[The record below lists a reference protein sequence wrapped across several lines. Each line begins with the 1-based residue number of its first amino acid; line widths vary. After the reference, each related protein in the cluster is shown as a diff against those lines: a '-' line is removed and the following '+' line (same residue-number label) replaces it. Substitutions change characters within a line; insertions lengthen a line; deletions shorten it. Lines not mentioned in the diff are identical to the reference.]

1 MMREMEDGMYVQE
14 DDNLIFGG
22 SSDPTGPFGNPDGSR
37 ASIENVLDNFVDFHG
52 NPAFGALATRPDD
65 ATTRV
70 IVGRLG
76 AGKTVYLRRLRN
88 FQARQESVYADHPQ
102 QNLPSTEAIVKAC
115 QWFPERFLTEK
126 WMQVWSRAILS
137 SLVTHLLAHEDL
149 RHHVAH
155 DQAESIRRDYGHLL
169 GGFRRPRSIYA
180 ELRTIVNGQN
190 TARQLTSYLEDPAW
204 DDLEDVLAEV
214 LRTCPPVF
222 FYLDAVDEEFSHA
235 PMYWLRCQ
243 KGLFYQVMRFLRD
256 PRLGGRVHIVISIRD
271 IVMSSVYRS
280 EHAPRYHDEPHIRVL
295 TWSRESIEY
304 LLLEKLRRLDPP
316 FFMAARSSA
325 HPVEAWLGTSVVH
338 NQARGVHERVIDYLL
353 RHTRL
358 IPRDVVS
365 LGNAIC
371 AEILRQKAA
380 GRPEFPQEDLRRV
393 VSRASKRFGDSQL
406 AQSSNQIAADTMPKD
421 AARHGYSEVYTST
434 MEYLSG
440 IDQQVREII
449 REVGYDRFSR
459 EELELIE
466 MRAAEKFE
474 SATSFPSVLWQNGL
488 LGYVEPGGE
497 TRFYSHADMDQF
509 DVPAGAAS
517 YVFHP
522 CVIDSVAIRG
532 VGDPVYPF
540 RRG

>member
-1 MMREMEDGMYVQE
+1 
-14 DDNLIFGG
+14 
-22 SSDPTGPFGNPDGSR
+22 
-37 ASIENVLDNFVDFHG
+37 
-52 NPAFGALATRPDD
+52 
-65 ATTRV
+65 V

-88 FQARQESVYADHPQ
+88 FQARQDSVYADHPQ

-115 QWFPERFLTEK
+115 QWFPERYLTEK
-126 WMQVWSRAILS
+126 WMQVWNRATLS
-137 SLVTHLLAHEDL
+137 SLATHLLAHPELKQYIPYDE
-149 RHHVAH
+149 AK
-155 DQAESIRRDYGHLL
+155 SIRQDYGHLL
-169 GGFRRPRSIYA
+169 GEFRRPRSIYA
-180 ELRTIVNGQN
+180 ELSTIINGQN
-190 TARQLTSYLEDPAW
+190 TPRQLTGYLEDAAW
-204 DDLEDVLAEV
+204 FDIEDILAEL
-214 LRTCPPVF
+214 LRTCPPIF
-222 FYLDAVDEEFSHA
+222 LYLDAVDEEFSHA

-256 PRLGGRVHIVISIRD
+256 PRLGGRLHIVISIRD

-304 LLLEKLRRLDPP
+304 LLTEKLRRLDPR
-316 FFMAARSSA
+316 FFMAAGSYTD
-325 HPVEAWLGTSVVH
+325 PVEAWLGTPVVH
-338 NQARGVHERVIDYLL
+338 NQARGVHERVTDYLL

-380 GRPEFPQEDLRRV
+380 GRSEIPQGDLRRV

-406 AQSSNQIAADTMPKD
+406 AQSGNQIAADTMPKD

-434 MEYLSG
+434 MEYLAG

-466 MRAAEKFE
+466 MRAAEKFD
-474 SATSFPSVLWQNGL
+474 SSTSFPSVLWQNGL
-488 LGYVEPGGE
+488 LGYVDPGGE
-497 TRFYSHADMDQF
+497 TRFYSHTDMDQF
-509 DVPAGAAS
+509 DIPAGAAS

>member
-1 MMREMEDGMYVQE
+1 MSVQE
-14 DDNLIFGG
+14 DDNLIFEGIA
-22 SSDPTGPFGNPDGSR
+22 DPTGPFGNPDGSR
-37 ASIENVLDNFVDFHG
+37 APIENILSNFVDFRG
-52 NPAFGALATRPDD
+52 NPAFGALATRQDD

-88 FQARQESVYADHPQ
+88 FQARQESVFADHPQ

-126 WMQVWSRAILS
+126 WMQAWSRAVLS
-137 SLVTHLLAHEDL
+137 ALATHLLAHEDL
-149 RHHVAH
+149 KPYVSH
-155 DQAESIRRDYGHLL
+155 DQAETIRADYGHLL
-169 GGFRRPRSIYA
+169 GTFRRPRSIYA
-180 ELRTIVNGQN
+180 ELRTIINAQN
-190 TARQLTSYLEDPAW
+190 TGRQLTNFLEDPAW
-204 DDLEDVLAEV
+204 DDLEDVLAEM

-256 PRLGGRVHIVISIRD
+256 PRLGGRLHIVISIRD

-295 TWSRESIEY
+295 AWSRESIEY
-304 LLLEKLRRLDPP
+304 LLHEKLRRLDQRW
-316 FFMAARSSA
+316 FMAAGRYA
-325 HPVEAWLGTSVVH
+325 NPVEAWLGTPVVH
-338 NQARGVHERVIDYLL
+338 NEARGVHERTSDYLL

-371 AEILRQKAA
+371 GEILRQKAA
-380 GRPEFPQEDLRRV
+380 GRSELPQKDLRAV
-393 VSRASKRFGDSQL
+393 VARAAKRFGDSQL
-406 AQSSNQIAADTMPKD
+406 AQAGNQIAADTMPSD

-434 MEYLSG
+434 MEYLTG

-466 MRAAEKFE
+466 LRAAEKFD

-509 DVPAGAAS
+509 DLPDDAAS

-522 CVIDSVAIRG
+522 CVVDSIPIRG
-532 VGDPVYPF
+532 VGDPVYPY

>member
-1 MMREMEDGMYVQE
+1 MEDRMPTQQ
-14 DDNLIFGG
+14 DDGAAPEAFA
-22 SSDPTGPFGNPDGSR
+22 DPVGPFGNPDGSR
-37 ASIENVLDNFVDFHG
+37 APIQDLLSNFVDFHG
-52 NPAFGALATRPDD
+52 NPAFGALATPAND

-88 FQARQESVYADHPQ
+88 FQARQESVYADQPQ

-126 WMQVWSRAILS
+126 WMQVWNRATLS
-137 SLVTHLLAHEDL
+137 ALATHLLAHPDL
-149 RHHVAH
+149 KPYISHE
-155 DQAESIRRDYGHLL
+155 QSESIRYDYGHLL
-169 GGFRRPRSIYA
+169 GEFRRPRSVYA
-180 ELRTIVNGQN
+180 EVRTIINGQN
-190 TARQLTSYLEDPAW
+190 TARQLTEYLEDTAW

-214 LRTCPPVF
+214 LRTCPPIF

-256 PRLGGRVHIVISIRD
+256 PRLGGRLHLVISIRD

-295 TWSRESIEY
+295 SWSRDSIEY
-304 LLLEKLRRLDPP
+304 LLVEKLRRLEPSYS
-316 FFMAARSSA
+316 MAPGSFA
-325 HPVEAWLGTSVVH
+325 HPVEAWLGTPVVH
-338 NQARGVHERVIDYLL
+338 NQARGVHERVTDYLL

-371 AEILRQKAA
+371 AEILRQRAA
-380 GRPEFPQEDLRRV
+380 GRSELPQADLRRV
-393 VSRASKRFGDSQL
+393 VSRSSRRFGDSQL
-406 AQSSNQIAADTMPKD
+406 AQASNQIAADTMPKD
-421 AARHGYSEVYTST
+421 AARRGYSEVYTST
-434 MEYLSG
+434 MEYVAG
-440 IDQQVREII
+440 IDQEVRDII
-449 REVGYDRFSR
+449 REIGHDRFSR
-459 EELELIE
+459 QQLEL
-466 MRAAEKFE
+466 MRLRADKRFD
-474 SATSFPSVLWQNGL
+474 STTSFPSVLWQNGL
-488 LGYVEPGGE
+488 LGYVEPGGAA
-497 TRFYSHADMDQF
+497 RFYSHADMDQF
-509 DVPAGAAS
+509 DLPTEADD

-522 CVIDSVAIRG
+522 CVIDSVRIRG

-540 RRG
+540 SRG

>member
-1 MMREMEDGMYVQE
+1 MDGRMHLQE
-14 DDNLIFGG
+14 DDNLTMEGR
-22 SSDPTGPFGNPDGSR
+22 SDPTGPFGNPDGSR
-37 ASIENVLDNFVDFHG
+37 APIQNVLNNFVDFHG

-76 AGKTVYLRRLRN
+76 AGKTVYLRRLRD
-88 FQARQESVYADHPQ
+88 FQARQDSVYADHPQ

-126 WMQVWSRAILS
+126 WMQVWSRAVSS
-137 SLVTHLLAHEDL
+137 SLATHLLAHPDL
-149 RHHVAH
+149 KRYVTT

-169 GGFRRPRSIYA
+169 GTFRRPRSIYA
-180 ELRTIVNGQN
+180 ELRTIVNSHN
-190 TARQLTSYLEDPAW
+190 SARQLTGYLEDPAW

-256 PRLGGRVHIVISIRD
+256 PRLGGRLHLVISIRD

-304 LLLEKLRRLDPP
+304 LLLEKLRRLDPA
-316 FFMAARSSA
+316 FFMAAGSYA
-325 HPVEAWLGTSVVH
+325 NPVEAWLGTPVVH

-358 IPRDVVS
+358 IPRDIVS

-380 GRPEFPQEDLRRV
+380 GRSEFPQDDLRRV

-406 AQSSNQIAADTMPKD
+406 AQSANQIAADTMPRD

-434 MEYLSG
+434 MEYLAG

-466 MRAAEKFE
+466 MRAAEKFD

-488 LGYVEPGGE
+488 LGYAEPGGE

-509 DVPAGAAS
+509 DIPADAAS